1 MQIRVNNLKITPI
14 LFFWLCGL
22 FITNSLQ
29 SQNHFNTY
37 ISSYKDQGYAYK
49 TTVDSL
55 LVLCENSKDYRGLS
69 DIASHFSTKIY
80 RSHLSEA
87 INYGKLAL
95 DIYPSEKRDD
105 PQYATLQF
113 RLGFFYSKQNE
124 YEKSNELYLVI
135 IEKNTNPPRV
145 AQSYSRLGLY
155 YSSQGDYYKAIDY
168 FKKGISLLEK
178 QNNYRDLVK
187 QYINF
192 SVVYHQQGSKESFLK
207 KKEMLDKALVLEE
220 KTTILPVD
228 KYHIYAGYATFYT
241 QEATFDFKNARDYH
255 LKSLNYLEQEGIH
268 DYTCDIYGNLSD
280 LYNIA
285 KKDSALYY
293 IEKTI
298 KECPD
303 TYTRSVSKHHL
314 SQYYRYRGSVD
325 KALDNIQESLA
336 LSTKKENQ
344 KQTTLTRNELSEI
357 PRKIEVFGAFK
368 EKAGILED
376 LFEENKN
383 LHDLSIALEN
393 ILIADTLID
402 LIEEESQE
410 ERSRLLWR
418 REASSLYAQGVR
430 VCKKLNKP
438 EIAFYFIEKNKAL
451 LLTSEIAAKVKA
463 KQLPDILQ
471 RKQSTLKKEILTLEN
486 TISESEDAERIKE
499 EEELLFNLKTRYQK
513 LQDSISTAFPLYSKK
528 KLDNTLTTIQEVQKS
543 LNSDTAILSYIW
555 GIPEN
560 RNEVIYGIYIDNT
573 STELFEINNVNTL
586 KGHIFQYR
594 NAISKPFETKT
605 EQENYRTSAYALFNA
620 LFPTQSIKTN
630 IKEKELLI
638 IPDGELQYVPFDSF
652 LTSTNISEYLIR
664 SHKINYSYSLS
675 FSQRNEA
682 IQRTHDTNFVGFAP
696 IHFSYNNL
704 NTLSKSRQEIN
715 HIEDIIHGKSFL
727 EDIATKENFLLES
740 KSSEV
745 IHLATHADASS
756 NPWIAFYDDT
766 LEAHELYTYQN
777 NAELVVLSACNTTIG
792 DIAPGEGVMSLA
804 RGFFYAGA
812 NTVVSSLWETNDK
825 ATSEIMTSFYTHLKE
840 GKSKSDALHQAKLA
854 YISSS
859 NLSQQ
864 SPYYWAPFILIGEGE
879 NSIYSS
885 NDIIIFSIL
894 FTSILLIIIFLYLIR
909 RKKKILG

>member
-1 MQIRVNNLKITPI
+1 MQIRVNNLKITSI

-29 SQNHFNTY
+29 SQNFFNTY

-55 LVLCENSKDYRGLS
+55 LVLCENSKDYMGLS
-69 DIASHFSTKIY
+69 DIASHFSTRIY
-80 RSHLSEA
+80 NTHISEA
-87 INYGKLAL
+87 IYYGKLAL
-95 DIYPSEKRDD
+95 DTYPSEKKDD
-105 PQYATLQF
+105 PKYASIQF
-113 RLGFFYSKQNE
+113 RLGFFYSRHNE
-124 YEKSNELYLVI
+124 YEKSNELYLAI
-135 IEKNTNPPRV
+135 IEQNTNPSRV

-168 FKKGISLLEK
+168 FKKGISLFEK
-178 QNNYRDLVK
+178 QNNYRELVK

-207 KKEMLDKALVLEE
+207 KKEMLDKALALEE
-220 KTTILPVD
+220 KTTILPID
-228 KYHIYAGYATFYT
+228 KYHIYTGYATFYT

-255 LKSLNYLEQEGIH
+255 FKNLKHLAQEGIH

-285 KKDSALYY
+285 KNDSALYY
-293 IEKTI
+293 IEKTL

-303 TYTRSVSKHHL
+303 TYTQSVSKHHL
-314 SQYYRYRGSVD
+314 SQYYRYHGNAD
-325 KALDNIQESLA
+325 KALDNIQVSLT
-336 LSTKKENQ
+336 LSTEKEN
-344 KQTTLTRNELSEI
+344 KKHTKLTRDELSEI
-357 PRKIEVFGAFK
+357 PRKIDVFGAFK

-376 LFEENKN
+376 LFEKNKDQN
-383 LHDLSIALEN
+383 ELSLALDN
-393 ILIADTLID
+393 ILIADKLID

-438 EIAFYFIEKNKAL
+438 EVAFYFIEKNKAL
-451 LLTSEIAAKVKA
+451 LLTSEIDTKVKS
-463 KQLPDILQ
+463 KKLPDTLQ
-471 RKQSTLKKEILTLEN
+471 KQQSTFKKEILALEN
-486 TISESEDAERIKE
+486 TISETEDSEKIKQQQE
-499 EEELLFNLKTRYQK
+499 ILFDLKTSYQK
-513 LQDSISTAFPLYSKK
+513 LQDSISIAFPLYSKK
-528 KLDNTLTTIQEVQKS
+528 KLNNTLTTINDVQNS

-555 GIPEN
+555 GIPEDGD
-560 RNEVIYGIYIDNT
+560 EVVYGIYIDHT
-573 STELFEINNVNTL
+573 STELFEVSDVHTL
-586 KGHIFQYR
+586 KEHIFQYR
-594 NAISKPFETKT
+594 NTISKPFETKL
-605 EQENYRTSAYALFNA
+605 EQENYRSSAYALYNA
-620 LFPTQSIKTN
+620 LFPTQSIKAN

-638 IPDGELQYVPFDSF
+638 IPDGELSYVPFDSF
-652 LTSTNISEYLIR
+652 LTSENISEYLIR

-682 IQRTHDTNFVGFAP
+682 IQRTYNTNFVGFAP
-696 IHFSYNNL
+696 VHFSYNDL

-715 HIEDIIHGKSFL
+715 HIEDIVNGKSFL
-727 EDIATKENFLLES
+727 GDIATKDSFLTES
-740 KSSEV
+740 KFSEI

-825 ATSEIMTSFYTHLKE
+825 ATSEIMTSFYTHLKD
-840 GKSKSDALHQAKLA
+840 GKSKSDALHQAKLE

-879 NSIYSS
+879 TSLFSS
-885 NDIIIFSIL
+885 NLTIIFSIFLILTLL
-894 FTSILLIIIFLYLIR
+894 FITYLYIKK
-909 RKKKILG
+909 RKNKILG